1 MGLWNNP
8 PYYLTAYGLAV
19 KHGYTGTEEQWLK
32 SLKGEPG
39 TDLMITD
46 SFDTYADMIEHYSS
60 SKPSGFVVVG
70 DTEDYLLYY
79 WDAEDEEWYSISL
92 QGKQGDKGDTGATGA
107 TGAAGADG
115 ADGVS
120 VTGFQ
125 LVSGTHAAGTFDT
138 YHVKLSNGVNVPV
151 YIYNGADGNGAG
163 DMVKGIYDPRN
174 LNRDIFQAIADAVAA
189 SVISINGETG
199 NVTLNHVALADNLYS
214 EDNQEI
220 YDDYLFRTSGGS
232 VSIENGEAR
241 LTSVYGNTVAVGRIP
256 ESLSFLG
263 SVPGLELSVNADTW
277 RASALGGSSGTYI
290 FVFDADHWEYNGSPA
305 DLADYGI
312 SVSGTPATGNTIT
325 VVYVKE
331 VRGTL
336 VTAAPTA
343 FKAMGLNQFDKA
355 NNILADYS
363 IDTDGNVMAN
373 VGTYVAYIHA
383 VGGLDDGYTVYSSN
397 NAVLRIGLSDTVPD
411 SGTTGIEIATSNT
424 GTSYVTPD
432 EDCYIC
438 VVCTDID
445 TLCVHP
451 TWSGYEDAT
460 YEAYSESVITIPMA
474 DADSTALPTASYG
487 MPGIG
492 VVRDELSFDLKTYT
506 QRIARLAYSDA
517 NLATVKAMGVEYDYD
532 ATNIFYV
539 LETPIVYSLDSS
551 VSGAYT
557 VADFGTEEFTG
568 SAVPLYA
575 QNVYGANLRDKLRTD
590 VLTISQQTLQSSEKA
605 QVLQNIGVF
614 DAIYPV
620 GSIYMS
626 VNDVSPASL
635 FGGTWERIKDKF
647 LLSAGDTYANGATG
661 GSATK
666 NLQHAHTTSA
676 HTLTIAEL
684 PSHHHS
690 SNGNL
695 LRYVSSGNVSAGNQG
710 GFKYNTVQTGGAIST
725 GDTGSGNSHSH
736 GNTGDG
742 LSTGQDIMPPY
753 LAVYVWKRVA

>member
-1 MGLWNNP
+1 MSLWNNP

-39 TDLMITD
+39 LDLMVVDT
-46 SFDTYADMIEHYSS
+46 FETYADMIAAYTS

-70 DTEDYLLYY
+70 ETEDYLLYY
-79 WDAEDEEWYSISL
+79 WDAEDQAWYSISL

-107 TGAAGADG
+107 TGADGADG

-174 LNRDIFQAIADAVAA
+174 MNRDIFQAIADAVAA

-232 VSIENGEAR
+232 VSIKNGEAR
-241 LTSVYGNTVAVGRIP
+241 LMAVYGNTEAVGRIP
-256 ESLSFLG
+256 ESLGFLG
-263 SVPGLELSVNADTW
+263 NVPGLELSINADTW
-277 RASALGGSSGTYI
+277 RVSDLGGSSGTYI
-290 FVFDADHWEYNGSPA
+290 FVFDTDHWEYSGSA
-305 DLADYGI
+305 VDLANYGI
-312 SVSGTPATGNTIT
+312 SVSGTPATGNAIT

-363 IDTDGNVMAN
+363 IDTDGNVVAN

-397 NAVLRIGLSDTVPD
+397 NAVLRIGLCD
-411 SGTTGIEIATSNT
+411 SIPESSTTGIEIVTSNT
-424 GTSYVTPD
+424 GTTHVAAD
-432 EDCYIC
+432 RDCYIC

-460 YEAYSESVITIPMA
+460 YEAYSESVITIPTA
-474 DADSTALPTASYG
+474 DADGTPLPTASYG
-487 MPGIG
+487 MPSVG
-492 VVRDELSFDLKTYT
+492 VIRDELSFDVKSYT
-506 QRIARLAYSDA
+506 QRIARLAYSEE
-517 NLATVKAMGVEYDYD
+517 NLEAVKAMGVGYDYD
-532 ATNIFYV
+532 DSSIFYV
-539 LETPIVYSLDSS
+539 MEAPIIYSLAGT

-557 VADFGTEEFTG
+557 VADFGTEEFSGTE
-568 SAVPLYA
+568 VVLYA

-590 VLTISQQTLQSSEKA
+590 VVTVSPQTLQSSEKN

-626 VNDVSPASL
+626 VNAASPASL
-635 FGGTWERIKDKF
+635 FGGTWERIKDRF
-647 LLSAGDTYANGATG
+647 LLSAGDSYAAGASG

-666 NLQHAHTTSA
+666 NLQHAHTTSG
-676 HTLTIAEL
+676 HTLTVSEM
-684 PSHHHS
+684 PSHRHTT
-690 SNGNL
+690 NNL
-695 LRYVSSGNVSAGNQG
+695 HQNSGSGSTFCFEVTSGQVPSVTQWG
-710 GFKYNTVQTGGAIST
+710 GYTGG
-725 GDTGSGNSHSH
+725 GGSHSH
-736 GNTGDG
+736 GNTGNG
-742 LSTGQDIMPPY
+742 LGTNQDIMPPY
-753 LAVYVWKRVA
+753 LAVYIWKRTA